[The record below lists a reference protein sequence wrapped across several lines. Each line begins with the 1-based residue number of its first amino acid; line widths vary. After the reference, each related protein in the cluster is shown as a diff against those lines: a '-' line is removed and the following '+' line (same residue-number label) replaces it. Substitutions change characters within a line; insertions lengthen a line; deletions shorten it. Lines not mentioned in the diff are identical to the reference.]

1 MLGAGANGDRTR
13 LGDRLRELR
22 QAHDLTLRQLAVEA
36 GISAGMLSQLEN
48 GAAEPSLSTLR
59 KLARVFDT
67 SIATLFDDPDVPRV
81 AVTTR
86 EHRMRLGAAR
96 QHLTYSRLTPGS
108 GDLEVLE
115 ADIEPGQASS
125 DEPYSHPSTECATVL
140 AGELDVEVDGRVHH
154 LREGDAITFD
164 SRLPHRFVNSS
175 DAPARLLVA
184 VTPPMP

>member
-1 MLGAGANGDRTR
+1 M

-22 QAHDLTLRQLAVEA
+22 QANDLTLRQLAAEA
-36 GISAGMLSQLEN
+36 GVSAAMLSQLEN

-67 SIATLFDDPDVPRV
+67 SISTLFDDPAEPRV

-86 EHRMRLGAAR
+86 ARRMRLGAPS
-96 QHLTYSRLTPGS
+96 QHITYSRLTPGI

-140 AGELDVEVDGRVHH
+140 AGRLDVEVDGRVHQ
-154 LREGDAITFD
+154 LGEGDAITFD
-164 SRLPHRFVNSS
+164 SRLPHRFVNPY
-175 DAPARLLVA
+175 DEPARLLIA
-184 VTPPMP
+184 VTPPTP